1 VNVDGLWYD
10 RTVGARILR
19 ATVSPF
25 SWLYGSI
32 VATRNAMYDRGI
44 LRVHGAAVPVVSVG
58 NLTVGGTGKTPFTAY
73 IVRELLASGHHP
85 AVVMRGYGD
94 DEVHLHA
101 RMNPGIPVITDADRV
116 AGMSA
121 AVVRGADVIVLDD
134 GFQHRRAARDLDI
147 VLVSTEKWRKRLGL
161 LPAGPLREPLR
172 SLNRADLIVVTRKSA
187 SEEEAQAVV
196 RALGELAAVDCEIV
210 VAELAPDAIV
220 AVNGGGLGSE
230 GGSDSGRERIAL
242 ESIRGQR
249 VLAIAG
255 VGDPDSFFAQL
266 RQLGAI
272 VTERRFPDHHAY
284 TAADSSRL
292 VSDSSGHKYVIATEK
307 DTVKLAAVWPAK
319 SVELWYLSQ
328 AVRLSERTSLVAAA
342 LAKLFRRATSIA

>member
-1 VNVDGLWYD
+1 VNINGLWYD
-10 RTVGARILR
+10 RTVVARILR
-19 ATVSPF
+19 TTVSPL
-25 SWLYGSI
+25 SWLYGLI
-32 VATRNAMYDRGI
+32 VATRNAMYDHGI

-94 DEVHLHA
+94 DEMHLHA
-101 RMNPGIPVITDADRV
+101 RMNPGAPVITGADRV
-116 AGMSA
+116 AAASA
-121 AVVRGADVIVLDD
+121 AVARGADVIVLDD
-134 GFQHRRAARDLDI
+134 GFQHRRADRDLDI
-147 VLVSTEKWRKRLGL
+147 VLVSAEKWRKRLGL

-187 SEEEAQAVV
+187 GEDEAQAVV
-196 RALGELAAVDCEIV
+196 HALRELPSVHCEIV
-210 VAELAPDAIV
+210 VAELAPGAIV
-220 AVNGGGLGSE
+220 AANGGALGSE
-230 GGSDSGRERIAL
+230 GGREDDR
-242 ESIRGQR
+242 ESIATESVRGQR
-249 VLAIAG
+249 VLAVAG

-272 VTERRFPDHHAY
+272 VTERRFPDHYAY
-284 TAADSSRL
+284 TAADSSQL
-292 VSDSSGHKYVIATEK
+292 VSDSRGHKYVIATEK